1 MGALYTAGKTYFLAT
16 SLYATMAML
25 AVPSSPAHRRA
36 RAHAPPRPATPSSV
50 PVATPPAPVS
60 TQELRSHLIFWVT
73 VVVLGRAERV
83 ADRVLK
89 YVPLYSTAK
98 WMALMVLMVTRHMG
112 TYLLFTQKL
121 RPWFR
126 KYQKVIELWV
136 SVYPRQALAA
146 ALALAHRA
154 YVQYQALS
162 ALPPAGTSEDE
173 AESSSEG
180 EDARPRTDPAP
191 AAAAAPL
198 LHATVRTRVDWP
210 GALDELQRSQVVV
223 VDESEGAGGDDM
235 D

>member
-36 RAHAPPRPATPSSV
+36 GRASAPPRPAGSV

-83 ADRVLK
+83 GDRVLK

-98 WMALMVLMVTRHMG
+98 WMALIVLMVTRHMG

-136 SVYPRQALAA
+136 SIYPRQALAA

-162 ALPPAGTSEDE
+162 ALPPATSEDE
-173 AESSSEG
+173 ADSSSEN
-180 EDARPRTDPAP
+180 ENARPKTDPAP

-198 LHATVRTRVDWP
+198 LHATMRTRVDWP

-223 VDESEGAGGDDM
+223 VDESESGAGGDDM

>member
-1 MGALYTAGKTYFLAT
+1 MGALYTAGKAYFLAT

-36 RAHAPPRPATPSSV
+36 RASAPPRPSSSV
-50 PVATPPAPVS
+50 PVATPPPPVS

-98 WMALMVLMVTRHMG
+98 WMALIVLMVTRHMG

-162 ALPPAGTSEDE
+162 ALPPVTSEDE
-173 AESSSEG
+173 ADSSSEG
-180 EDARPRTDPAP
+180 EDARPKADRAP
-191 AAAAAPL
+191 ATAAAPL
-198 LHATVRTRVDWP
+198 LGEAVRTRVDWP

-223 VDESEGAGGDDM
+223 LDESESGAGGDDM

>member
-1 MGALYTAGKTYFLAT
+1 MGALYTAGKAYFLAT

-36 RAHAPPRPATPSSV
+36 RANAPPRPATPSSV

-98 WMALMVLMVTRHMG
+98 WMALIVLMVTRHMG

-162 ALPPAGTSEDE
+162 ALPPVTSEDE

-180 EDARPRTDPAP
+180 EDVRPKPDPAP
-191 AAAAAPL
+191 AAAAPL
-198 LHATVRTRVDWP
+198 LGEAVRTRVDWP

-223 VDESEGAGGDDM
+223 LDESGGAGGDDM